1 MWSNGLTVYRYQ
13 SGSLL
18 DSVQVLTNEAGGMRA
33 YLFAADDA
41 PSNEL
46 REKKQA
52 IRELGWKC
60 VPIVHDG
67 KPALEV
73 RGFKDA
79 DELTVELHRL
89 GITGAVTSITADEG
103 DKRSRKDKLSNAT
116 LKLAG
121 LSYNVGDLSYLTYAY
136 RQYKDELVP
145 VAETLKGNHTNFFN
159 KVNIFAGLGYG
170 LGSLALTFY
179 GSRDQSLNT
188 INSANRKIYAHLR
201 NQGIEVPEGSTLK
214 SSMEEKDR
222 GFWGNIN
229 HTLAKY
235 PSETL
240 NSVYVG
246 VGLALMAAAGYRL
259 ARPIAKN
266 LAGKELA
273 KAMHERKTEWWDI
286 GLGSITAASA
296 IAGLTIKEKKPMEG
310 DEKRKGLGRI
320 LDWIQEKPLLA
331 TGIGYMV
338 ATAFHAKG
346 TYNKYY
352 GIKGEEV
359 NQTVRKTVVF
369 RGIFVAANIFS
380 EIMLA
385 LSSKGHGAGVK
396 PDDSIDKSVIG
407 ATAELILR
415 QPPEKRDAL
424 IENMAGYMAS
434 REVLGVKA
442 ETIAAELRTHIN
454 LLDNNPWTKH
464 YVPNQKGEMQEV
476 EENST
481 AKQIAQE
488 HAAHSDKPSNTIQ
501 QAEYVAKH
509 EQLNSMLTKA

>member
-1 MWSNGLTVYRYQ
+1 MTVYRYQ

-33 YLFAADDA
+33 YLFAAGDA

-46 REKKQA
+46 RAKKQA
-52 IRELGWKC
+52 IRDLGWKC

-121 LSYNVGDLSYLTYAY
+121 LSYNIGDAAYLTYAY

-246 VGLALMAAAGYRL
+246 VGLALMAAAGYRATRSVKGL
-259 ARPIAKN
+259 E
-266 LAGKELA
+266 GEVLA
-273 KAMHERKTEWWDI
+273 KALKERKDEWWDV
-286 GLGSITAASA
+286 GLGSVTAASA

-320 LDWIQEKPLLA
+320 LDWIQEKPLRA
-331 TGIGYMV
+331 TGYGYMA
-338 ATAFHAKG
+338 ATLLHAKG

-352 GIKGEEV
+352 GVGGESV
-359 NQTVRKTVVF
+359 NQSVRKTVLF
-369 RGIFVAANIFS
+369 RGVFVVANLFS
-380 EIMLA
+380 ELMLA

-396 PDDSIDKSVIG
+396 PDDSVDKSVIG

-415 QPPEKRDAL
+415 QPPEKREAL

-476 EENST
+476 EVNAT

-488 HAAHSDKPSNTIQ
+488 HAAHSDKPSHTIH

-509 EQLNSMLTKA
+509 QPALAQGVSA

>member
-1 MWSNGLTVYRYQ
+1 
-13 SGSLL
+13 
-18 DSVQVLTNEAGGMRA
+18 MRA

-46 REKKQA
+46 RSKKQD
-52 IRELGWKC
+52 IRALGWKC

-121 LSYNVGDLSYLTYAY
+121 LSYLIGDTSYIWYRGAPLIKDWNHLS
-136 RQYKDELVP
+136 KG
-145 VAETLKGNHTNFFN
+145 VAGGRFFGG
-159 KVNIFAGLGYG
+159 VDVVAGFGYM
-170 LGSLALTFY
+170 LGSLSLARY
-179 GSRDQSLNT
+179 GSRDQSINT
-188 INSANRKIYAHLR
+188 ITSATSKVERFARKE
-201 NQGIEVPEGSTLK
+201 GIEIAPETSLAYTNQK
-214 SSMEEKDR
+214 PEQTV
-222 GFWGNIN
+222 WGKLDN
-229 HTLAKY
+229 LVSKY
-235 PSETL
+235 PSEVF
-240 NSVYVG
+240 NSIYVG
-246 VGLALMAAAGYRL
+246 VGACISAAAIYNGT
-259 ARPIAKN
+259 RPIAKN
-266 LAGKELA
+266 LIGKELA
-273 KAMHERKTEWWDI
+273 DAVSNRRSARIDI
-286 GLGSITAASA
+286 GLGVVTAASA
-296 IAGLTIKEKKPMEG
+296 LTGLFVKEIKPLPG
-310 DEKRKGLGRI
+310 DQKRTGIGGVI
-320 LDWIQEKPLLA
+320 DWIREKPLRA
-331 TGIGYMV
+331 TGIGYMF
-338 ATAFHAKG
+338 ATGVHAISTLQSKEAPKFLVG
-346 TYNKYY
+346 
-352 GIKGEEV
+352 
-359 NQTVRKTVVF
+359 RW
-369 RGIFVAANIFS
+369 IFIITNIFS

-464 YVPNQKGEMQEV
+464 YVPNQQGEMQEV
-476 EENST
+476 EVNTT
-481 AKQIAQE
+481 AKQIEQGHTVQRDVPSHTIHQVEYASKHQPVL
-488 HAAHSDKPSNTIQ
+488 AHGAGIS
-501 QAEYVAKH
+501 
-509 EQLNSMLTKA
+509 

>member
-1 MWSNGLTVYRYQ
+1 
-13 SGSLL
+13 
-18 DSVQVLTNEAGGMRA
+18 MRA
-33 YLFAADDA
+33 YLIAADDA
-41 PSNEL
+41 PSDVL
-46 REKKQA
+46 RAKKQD
-52 IRELGWKC
+52 IRALGWKC
-60 VPIVHDG
+60 VPIVHEG

-73 RGFKDA
+73 RGFKNA

-89 GITGAVTSITADEG
+89 GITGAVAGVTADEG

-121 LSYNVGDLSYLTYAY
+121 LSYNIGDASYLTYAY

-159 KVNIFAGLGYG
+159 KVNIFAGVGYG

-188 INSANRKIYAHLR
+188 INAANKKIYAHLR

-214 SSMEEKDR
+214 SAMEEKDR
-222 GFWGNIN
+222 GFFGNLN

-240 NSVYVG
+240 NAVYVG
-246 VGLALMAAAGYRL
+246 VGLALMAAAGYRATRSVKGL
-259 ARPIAKN
+259 EGAALKKA
-266 LAGKELA
+266 LKE
-273 KAMHERKTEWWDI
+273 RNDEWWDM

-296 IAGLTIKEKKPMEG
+296 IAGLTIKEKKPIEG

-320 LDWIQEKPLLA
+320 IDWIQEKPLRA
-331 TGIGYMV
+331 TGYGYMV

-346 TYNKYY
+346 TYNKYF
-352 GIKGEEV
+352 GVGGEEV
-359 NQTVRKTVVF
+359 NQTVRKTVIF

-396 PDDSIDKSVIG
+396 PDDSVDKSVIG

-415 QPPEKRDAL
+415 QPPEKREAL

-442 ETIAAELRTHIN
+442 EKIAAELRNHVN

-464 YVPNQKGEMQEV
+464 YVPNQNGEMQEV
-476 EENST
+476 EANAT
-481 AKQIAQE
+481 AKEIAQE
-488 HAAHSDKPSNTIQ
+488 HTANADRPGTAVGNIH
-501 QAEYVAKH
+501 YVSKQETPQRVMA
-509 EQLNSMLTKA
+509 